1 MVYLSDTY
9 GSYSASGMYGTH
21 ASLNY
26 VFGNLGSTG
35 HHGPAKVK
43 SVFGFLA

>member
-35 HHGPAKVK
+35 HHGPAKVESV
-43 SVFGFLA
+43 SVF